1 MTWWAARRARE
12 DAAAA
17 AEVAPVAG
25 GAASSEQGSDSG
37 SDLFSDDDDGDDDF
51 MAAFRAQAR
60 NLRQHPCLSCTLHHE
75 IYPPRPHPA
84 FRAQRISELKQ
95 AAAAPRHGSL
105 LHLSEDS
112 YRLEVSHARRSHFHT
127 PLYISVV
134 TLHIQNKQRARH

>member
-12 DAAAA
+12 DAVA

-25 GAASSEQGSDSG
+25 GAASSERGSDSG
-37 SDLFSDDDDGDDDF
+37 SDLFSDDDDCDDDF
-51 MAAFRAQAR
+51 MAAFRAQVR
-60 NLRQHPCLSCTLHHE
+60 SLRQHPCLPCTLHHE
-75 IYPPRPHPA
+75 IYPPRPRPA

-112 YRLEVSHARRSHFHT
+112 YRLEVSHAQHSHFHT

-134 TLHIQNKQRARH
+134 TLRIQNEQRARH